1 MNLIE
6 QGMQE
11 MDRAIRLA
19 PDDPVV
25 YLARVEIWLGL
36 PRFLTNLRAARAD
49 VEQLL
54 RLTRTRPEATAAM
67 LPAIHQRAG
76 DVYALLGDRD
86 LARGHW
92 QTALDLLPSE
102 SRDRHDFAARCARCG
117 SNEPMRDESVV
128 VVTGLGCVTPI
139 GVTRESFW
147 AAALSG

>member
-1 MNLIE
+1 VVATAIFENNTIRRMNLIE

-102 SRDRHDFAARCARCG
+102 SRDRQTIASHLARLSAATDTTSPRDAHAAARM
-117 SNEPMRDESVV
+117 SQ
-128 VVTGLGCVTPI
+128 
-139 GVTRESFW
+139 
-147 AAALSG
+147 